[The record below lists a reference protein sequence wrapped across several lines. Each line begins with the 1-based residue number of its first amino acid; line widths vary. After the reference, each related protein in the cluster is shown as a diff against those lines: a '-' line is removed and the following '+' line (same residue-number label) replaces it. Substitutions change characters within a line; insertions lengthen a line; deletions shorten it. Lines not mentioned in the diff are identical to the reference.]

1 MECRY
6 FAESDYDN
14 IVKWWKFWR
23 FPAPS
28 LEMLSSIGI
37 IVSLDDVDIACGWL
51 YTTNSAMCHVEFIV
65 SNPDVKDRDIREEA
79 ILGLINELCIS
90 SKELGYK
97 FAYTTLVNKNLQNKF
112 KDCGFLEGSVNCTE
126 YVKIL

>member
-6 FAESDYDN
+6 FEAEDYDN
-14 IVKWWKFWR
+14 IVKWWNFWR

-37 IVSLDDVDIACGWL
+37 IVSLDGVDIVCGWL
-51 YTTNSAMCHVEFIV
+51 YTTNSAMAHVEFIV
-65 SNPDVKDRDIREEA
+65 SNPEVRDRDVRAAA
-79 ILGLINELCIS
+79 IIGLINELCIS
-90 SKELGYK
+90 AKELGYK
-97 FAYTTLVNKNLQNKF
+97 YAYTTLVNKNLQNKF
-112 KDCGFLEGSVNCTE
+112 KDYGFLEGSVNCTE